1 MEDLYDSL
9 FSSSHFFIE
18 QLARLILPE
27 VPEDGPWLVLVGPQR
42 KIWTDDRSR
51 FQHYFPDSQALFAY
65 CEHIE
70 DGQDPV
76 LGSMDGGCLIGS
88 ELYTERFPV
97 GYLFV
102 ILPGYTRATAQA
114 NLAIME
120 LFFSQMRLLCG
131 LLDKNNQLHQLH
143 LNHLSRTSKVL
154 SGRPD

>member
-27 VPEDGPWLVLVGPQR
+27 VPEDGPWLVLVGPER
-42 KIWTDDRSR
+42 KIWTDDWSR
-51 FQHYFPDSQALFAY
+51 FERYFPDPKTLLAY
-65 CEHIE
+65 CEGIE

-76 LGSMDGGCLIGS
+76 LGSMEEGCLLGS

-114 NLAIME
+114 NLGLME
-120 LFFSQMRLLCG
+120 LFFSQMRLLCC
-131 LLDKNNQLHQLH
+131 LLDKNNQFHQLH

-154 SGRPD
+154 SGRFD